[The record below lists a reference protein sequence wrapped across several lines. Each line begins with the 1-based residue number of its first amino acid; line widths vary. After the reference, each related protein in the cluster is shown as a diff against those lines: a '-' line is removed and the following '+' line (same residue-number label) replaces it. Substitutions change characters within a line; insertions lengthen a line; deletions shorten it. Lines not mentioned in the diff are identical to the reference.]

1 MLVMAPATT
10 DEQKGTNLAL
20 EAARLAGVELK
31 LSDDPERQLHEAR
44 LFVYI
49 TLSEGLGSG
58 ALLAMSAGLPVIASK
73 VGGLP
78 EVIQHGRNGILVNN
92 DAQEIASAINLALA
106 DRGLA
111 QRLGAA
117 ARQTVIEKF
126 TVDRMVRRTMEIYRQ
141 VLA

>member
-1 MLVMAPATT
+1 
-10 DEQKGTNLAL
+10 
-20 EAARLAGVELK
+20 
-31 LSDDPERQLHEAR
+31 
-44 LFVYI
+44 
-49 TLSEGLGSG
+49 
-58 ALLAMSAGLPVIASK
+58 
-73 VGGLP
+73 LP